1 MKKHRQRAFCMV
13 RRTTAVFFMLIFL
26 AGSMDLSAVV
36 KAAAEVRVY
45 ITEGTLNHAIN
56 RTMTVG
62 EERSGWGIELAPSCY
77 TETGR

>member
-36 KAAAEVRVY
+36 KAAEVRVY
-45 ITEGTLNHAIN
+45 ITEGTLNHVIN